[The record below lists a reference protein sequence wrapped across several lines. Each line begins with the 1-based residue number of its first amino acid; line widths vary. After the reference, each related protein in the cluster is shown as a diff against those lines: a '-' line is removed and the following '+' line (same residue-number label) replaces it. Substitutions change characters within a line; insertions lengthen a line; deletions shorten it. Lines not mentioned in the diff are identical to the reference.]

1 MFFLFLKQIQ
11 GYIHQEWGTD
21 TAGKRSDLL
30 LQQVRV
36 GRTHSWLKWYSNVL
50 SERRPDIFAKKSP
63 ENAQLVPALIGV
75 FLLGISVSWLFLL
88 PGWPSFLRESRP
100 GLSRKVQPVLAML
113 HVESDVFTMQVTEPA
128 ALWLDE
134 ALDKVLGLT
143 ASSYATKEDT
153 DTVGFPGFYATRNWK
168 NAEQQISA
176 PLGSFRSPGFFGL
189 GFNMIQPATFAVNF

>member
-1 MFFLFLKQIQ
+1 
-11 GYIHQEWGTD
+11 
-21 TAGKRSDLL
+21 
-30 LQQVRV
+30 
-36 GRTHSWLKWYSNVL
+36 VL

-128 ALWLDE
+128 AL
-134 ALDKVLGLT
+134 
-143 ASSYATKEDT
+143 
-153 DTVGFPGFYATRNWK
+153 
-168 NAEQQISA
+168 
-176 PLGSFRSPGFFGL
+176 
-189 GFNMIQPATFAVNF
+189 